1 MDDAAHKLHR
11 IRVHYCNWS
20 IIMAG
25 YFFKRSLFRRKEEDH
40 EKDQEQVRDKLVQC
54 QFCNGY
60 TNTATGYN
68 REEILSVAGGY
79 LHTRYI
85 NTILY
90 RSGQIYL

>member
-1 MDDAAHKLHR
+1 
-11 IRVHYCNWS
+11 
-20 IIMAG
+20 MAG